1 MQTAEK
7 LPRPAPLPL
16 LTTGTSLFDA
26 PAGSETTSE
35 LTRFADP
42 SSAIPRADVAAA
54 ANAAGVA
61 GVADGSSQVARPRD
75 PSGQV
80 RRTATAGRDTTGGKA
95 RVVQVD
101 ETEVD
106 DQRRHR
112 EGRPV
117 LIYLLLVIG
126 LIVASA
132 LGYIAF
138 KKLTVPDYQVPNLVG
153 VDAGEAQNQVASND
167 WNVESRTERSD
178 VQPEGKVFKT
188 VPAAGESLKQGKTF
202 VMYVSDGP
210 TMASLP
216 QFTGTTLGK
225 ATAQAQQIGLVLQEP
240 QLKYDEK
247 VPKNVVIGW
256 SVPAQ
261 PSLRSGAQVVKGTPV
276 QLVVSQGPAPRTVP
290 NVVGKTVAQ
299 ATGELK
305 AQGLVATPSSTAFSD
320 SVPAGAVIKQNP
332 AGGSSVARGTKVA
345 LQVSKGRDLVTMPGL
360 AGLTYAQ
367 IQTALTKAG
376 LQVGSVLGDTNADA
390 RLGHRQRQTGHRRS
404 EAQARHQDRLGLL
417 LTYLARWR
425 SLA

>member
-42 SSAIPRADVAAA
+42 SSAIPPADVAAA

-80 RRTATAGRDTTGGKA
+80 RRTTTAGRDTTGGKA

-101 ETEVD
+101 DTEVD

-117 LIYLLLVIG
+117 LIYLLLVVG

-167 WNVESRTERSD
+167 WNVESRAERSD
-178 VQPEGKVFKT
+178 AQPEGKVFKT

-210 TMASLP
+210 TMATLP

-225 ATAQAQQIGLVLQEP
+225 ATAQAQQTRPRAAGAAASSTTRRSRQ
-240 QLKYDEK
+240 
-247 VPKNVVIGW
+247 NVIIGW

-261 PSLRSGAQVVKGTPV
+261 PSLRSGAEVVKGTPV
-276 QLVVSQGPAPRTVP
+276 QLVVSAGPRAA
-290 NVVGKTVAQ
+290 NGAQ
-299 ATGELK
+299 
-305 AQGLVATPSSTAFSD
+305 
-320 SVPAGAVIKQNP
+320 
-332 AGGSSVARGTKVA
+332 R
-345 LQVSKGRDLVTMPGL
+345 R
-360 AGLTYAQ
+360 
-367 IQTALTKAG
+367 
-376 LQVGSVLGDTNADA
+376 
-390 RLGHRQRQTGHRRS
+390 RQDRRPGHRR
-404 EAQARHQDRLGLL
+404 ARRRKGSSPLPAAPPSATRCPPG
-417 LTYLARWR
+417 R
-425 SLA
+425 